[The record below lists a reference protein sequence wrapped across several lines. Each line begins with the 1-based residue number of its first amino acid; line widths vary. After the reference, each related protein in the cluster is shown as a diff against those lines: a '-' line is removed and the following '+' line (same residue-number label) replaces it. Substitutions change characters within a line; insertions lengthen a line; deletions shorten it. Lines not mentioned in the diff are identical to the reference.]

1 MYKLLLATI
10 LVLSFPPVSDAAPI
24 SVPQLTQAQTSAVEP
39 VGNKHWK
46 NKHWKNKHYRSWGQN
61 RYWNRYGMRRHC
73 GYYGNC
79 NRRYN
84 NYGNHYSR
92 GYYGGYGGYNYY
104 PRYYRRG
111 GVTVILQF

>member
-10 LVLSFPPVSDAAPI
+10 LVLSFAPVSDATPI
-24 SVPQLTQAQTSAVEP
+24 SVPQLTQAQTSAVEK

-46 NKHWKNKHYRSWGQN
+46 NKHYRRWGQN
-61 RYWNRYGMRRHC
+61 RYWNRYGMRRSC

-79 NRRYN
+79 YRRYN
-84 NYGNHYSR
+84 NYGNYYRR
-92 GYYGGYGGYNYY
+92 GYYGGYNNYY
-104 PRYYRRG
+104 TGYYRRG